1 MANLTNINNK
11 FLVTTTGEVLVNQ
24 TAAVGTSKF
33 QVTGDV
39 TINNASNA
47 LLTLS
52 AGSLDSA
59 RIEYLENGVAKVALR
74 NSVGAGP
81 FDDFGIFAGSATPIW
96 NNNNLRITVKGATGN
111 VGIGTDAPAYKLQVS
126 GAQNANDIVIN
137 NTTTGVN
144 LRLQM
149 IDANGSIFTT
159 GTKDLTLGT
168 NNTERIRINQ
178 SGNVG
183 IGDLSPGFKLNV
195 TKGYTS
201 GFAKVAKF
209 RSGNDATFVNF
220 DTVQVVQTDVPC
232 LAIIETST
240 GTQSNEQ
247 KLTFSAGDNKAII
260 GSTSTVTNGMSF
272 YTNRP
277 VTATGF
283 AAQGNL
289 ALHLANTGN
298 VGIGTT
304 SPSEKLDVRGGNIMV
319 GGFGGGTDYGL
330 ILTPDDGSGYWNIAN
345 VTGGALT
352 FNNSN
357 TIGSS
362 EAMRITGGKIGIG
375 TTSPDRTLD
384 VEGTGMAIF
393 GTGDYTELMLRG
405 QVEGTGTVRNVGAWH
420 WSVRGDVGGDNDD
433 LKLLRFNT
441 GSYSGTS
448 MQVRSDNGGV
458 AIGVN
463 NSGYSSQIL
472 SVKSGTSDNV
482 FYGES
487 SDANCFASFRD
498 NSSTANIEYG
508 AIGNNHVF
516 RKDTTE
522 YMRIDSSGKVGIGTI
537 APASLLEIF
546 GGGNTLRMDSA
557 GNTAKTFLMRN
568 VNTATAEIKT
578 DGNLDINIE
587 DGSRTMRFLNGNTE
601 RMRINSSGNVGI
613 GRTSDTA
620 KRLDVLGPGLRMQ
633 DTSAYSSITIGASGW
648 NQDYPYQRLDTFNSD
663 GTGYFWAMG
672 HRKTDGTKTVRMLI
686 SDTSSRYVKVIDQ
699 LQVSAFASNELGG
712 SGYYPTFTTNVVIR
726 NQGDSYFNGGNVGIG
741 TTTPSAR
748 LQSFGAIISQT
759 AANDP
764 EVTLTNTGGWGVQS
778 GGTIRVM
785 QGFSRSGVSGDQ
797 IIFTYAATSWKS
809 WSLDY
814 TFTSTQGLTQGTI
827 GGYWNNSGGQGNVEN
842 IDNHQTSVA
851 VTHGGTG
858 NQNNIITFTFNAP
871 GTHINCS
878 FVYTQSGGDGAPR
891 GDRVTIET
899 ISNIP

>member
-362 EAMRITGGKIGIG
+362 EAMRITGGKVGIG
-375 TTSPDRTLD
+375 TTSPGAKL
-384 VEGTGMAIF
+384 EIF
-393 GTGDYTELMLRG
+393 GTGNTLRLDSAAN
-405 QVEGTGTVRNVGAWH
+405 QSKTILLRNVG
-420 WSVRGDVGGDNDD
+420 
-433 LKLLRFNT
+433 
-441 GSYSGTS
+441 SG
-448 MQVRSDNGGV
+448 
-458 AIGVN
+458 
-463 NSGYSSQIL
+463 
-472 SVKSGTSDNV
+472 
-482 FYGES
+482 
-487 SDANCFASFRD
+487 
-498 NSSTANIEYG
+498 
-508 AIGNNHVF
+508 
-516 RKDTTE
+516 
-522 YMRIDSSGKVGIGTI
+522 
-537 APASLLEIF
+537 
-546 GGGNTLRMDSA
+546 
-557 GNTAKTFLMRN
+557 
-568 VNTATAEIKT
+568 TAEIKT
-578 DGNLDINIE
+578 DGDLKLNAE
-587 DGSRTMRFLNGNTE
+587 DSGKTIQFFTEDTE
-601 RMRINSSGNVGI
+601 RMRITSAGNVAIGSTSADGKLDITQSSATDPVLRLTDDGVANYDFIFPDTSTIKLETNTTSNKTFKLLNAGSGNFNFEASDATFAGNATIDGALSLGKSSTAYRIDMETLSGGNAFRTTRGTSSFRIFQQNNGASFMGTENNADLNIQTNATTRLTIEADGDVLLTEGNFTMSGATPFIVLSNTAETESGITFVDSADPGQSAKITYDASGNDFKFYNNSTNVRMVIDSSG
-613 GRTSDTA
+613 R
-620 KRLDVLGPGLRMQ
+620 
-633 DTSAYSSITIGASGW
+633 
-648 NQDYPYQRLDTFNSD
+648 
-663 GTGYFWAMG
+663 
-672 HRKTDGTKTVRMLI
+672 
-686 SDTSSRYVKVIDQ
+686 
-699 LQVSAFASNELGG
+699 
-712 SGYYPTFTTNVVIR
+712 
-726 NQGDSYFNGGNVGIG
+726 VGIG
-741 TTTPSAR
+741 TTSPSRKLDVNGDAQVDFLFQRENSGTATTLSTPRILDIPYQGTNGTFSFNPVELFGCSFTGGQVE
-748 LQSFGAIISQT
+748 LQVTGWRMALNNGFIYWRDNGSNTTISNGQVEFEQT
-759 AANDP
+759 AYVVGAQ
-764 EVTLTNTGGWGVQS
+764 TGSNTISVSCTS
-778 GGTIRVM
+778 GN
-785 QGFSRSGVSGDQ
+785 
-797 IIFTYAATSWKS
+797 II
-809 WSLDY
+809 
-814 TFTSTQGLTQGTI
+814 
-827 GGYWNNSGGQGNVEN
+827 
-842 IDNHQTSVA
+842 
-851 VTHGGTG
+851 
-858 NQNNIITFTFNAP
+858 IITFAGWHTNGHGWQAK
-871 GTHINCS
+871 I
-878 FVYTQSGGDGAPR
+878 
-891 GDRVTIET
+891 
-899 ISNIP
+899 ISDM